1 MKKLSEDEIRDKL
14 KNLNGWEYKDNKLV
28 KEFKF
33 NTFDDSVNFLKL
45 IQPVANGLD
54 HHPDI
59 HIYYNRVIV
68 ELTTHDAGGV
78 TDLDFKLAE
87 KIDEISTHVK

>member
-1 MKKLSEDEIRDKL
+1 MNKFSEDEIKDKL
-14 KNLNGWEYKDNKLV
+14 KNLNGWEYKDNRLV

-33 NTFDDSVNFLKL
+33 NTFDNSVNFLKL

-54 HHPDI
+54 HHPDV
-59 HIYYNRVIV
+59 HIYYNRVII

-78 TDLDFKLAE
+78 TDLDLKLAE